1 MSSHVQRNPFSWLL
15 LVVLTL
21 ANVVTFVPC
30 FLFVMYV
37 TGGGDSGWGNT
48 PIPLGDLL
56 SILAFAAAPVLQ
68 IVGIALCW
76 INARIW
82 RFEWLVLCVLGPIL
96 YQAALLAF
104 MYLLA
109 KTV

>member
-1 MSSHVQRNPFSWLL
+1 MAARVQRNPFSWLL

-30 FLFVMYV
+30 LLFAMYM
-37 TGGGDSGWGNT
+37 TGGGDSGWGNA

-68 IVGIALCW
+68 IVGIAVCW
-76 INARIW
+76 VNARIW
-82 RFEWLVLCVLGPIL
+82 RLKWLVLCVLGPIL
-96 YQAALLAF
+96 YQAALLGF
-104 MYLLA
+104 MYSRF